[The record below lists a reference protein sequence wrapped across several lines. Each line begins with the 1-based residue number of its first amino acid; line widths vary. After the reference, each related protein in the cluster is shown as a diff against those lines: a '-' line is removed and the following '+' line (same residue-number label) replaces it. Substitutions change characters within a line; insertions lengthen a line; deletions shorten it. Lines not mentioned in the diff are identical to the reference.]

1 MSYTMEKIVETFRNE
16 NLSQFI
22 EALTGEDIKN
32 FLIEVNRQ
40 VRELNSEEGGL
51 YKGDRMIVGECIS
64 PKGAIQEKYFDK
76 MVEFLKCINS
86 REDMAIGMYYLI
98 NYLHLF
104 QDGNG
109 RTSRFVYETIAN
121 SNFEDYNGKFFR
133 HEQGKETSRAGF
145 CDLKGIKEITDAKKY
160 SGYAI
165 YKYLMSMDLLP
176 EELRRGN
183 LYCARTYIPSPD
195 NEGVYISEKALDD
208 GILSSEVRL
217 S

>member
-1 MSYTMEKIVETFRNE
+1 MSYTMEKILEAFRNE
-16 NLSQFI
+16 NPSQFI
-22 EALTGEDIKN
+22 NSLTGEDIKN

-40 VRELNSEEGGL
+40 VRELNPEEGGI

-64 PKGAIQEKYFDK
+64 PKGVIQEKYFDK
-76 MVEFLKCINS
+76 MAEFLKCINS
-86 REDMAIGMYYLI
+86 RDDMAIGMYYLI

-109 RTSRFVYETIAN
+109 RTSRFVYETLAN

-133 HEQGKETSRAGF
+133 HEQGRESSSTGF
-145 CDLKGIKEITDAKKY
+145 CDLKGIKEITDAKQY

-165 YKYLMSMDLLP
+165 YQYLMSMDLLP
-176 EELRRGN
+176 EELKKAN
-183 LYCARTYIPSPD
+183 LYRARSYVPSEND
-195 NEGVYISEKALDD
+195 GVYISEKALDD
-208 GILSSEVRL
+208 GILSSEVRF

>member
-1 MSYTMEKIVETFRNE
+1 MEKIVETFRNE

>member
-1 MSYTMEKIVETFRNE
+1 MEKIVETFRNE
-16 NLSQFI
+16 NISQFI